1 MSLHIRSRVTRKA
14 MTMPI
19 DDIIVEIV
27 NDIALICL
35 LLAINEARVEL
46 KRGKQ

>member
-1 MSLHIRSRVTRKA
+1 

-35 LLAINEARVEL
+35 LLAIDEARAEL
-46 KRGKQ
+46 KGGKP

>member
-1 MSLHIRSRVTRKA
+1 

-35 LLAINEARVEL
+35 LLAIDEARVEL
-46 KRGKQ
+46 KGGK